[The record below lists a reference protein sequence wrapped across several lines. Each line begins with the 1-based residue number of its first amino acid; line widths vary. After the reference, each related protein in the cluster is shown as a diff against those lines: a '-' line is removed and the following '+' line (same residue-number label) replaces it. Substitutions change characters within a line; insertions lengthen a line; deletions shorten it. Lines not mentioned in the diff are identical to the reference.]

1 MPSPV
6 AETSRLRGAWE
17 GRISG
22 CLLGKPLEILS
33 FEKGR
38 EGLLAYLRRA
48 DATPLRDY
56 VPFLAGTSVERHGKL
71 CCRGH
76 IRRAEPDDDINY
88 TVLD

>member
-1 MPSPV
+1 MPSLL
-6 AETSRLRGAWE
+6 AETSRLRGAWQ

-38 EGLLAYLRRA
+38 EGLLSYLQRT
-48 DATPLRDY
+48 DALPLRDY
-56 VPFLAGTSVERHGKL
+56 VPFLAGTSVERHGKI

-76 IRRAEPDDDINY
+76 IRRA
-88 TVLD
+88 